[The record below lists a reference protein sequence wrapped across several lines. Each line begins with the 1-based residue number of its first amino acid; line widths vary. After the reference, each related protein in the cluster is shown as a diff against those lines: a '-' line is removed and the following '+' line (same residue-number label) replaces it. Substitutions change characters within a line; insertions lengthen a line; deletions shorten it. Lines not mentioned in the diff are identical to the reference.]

1 MLSLVYI
8 VHPSRSFLRQMIQAA
23 QKLSSSLRS
32 AATQC
37 DNFIKTL
44 TGQPNAAANAFA
56 NNVGTDFLTLASGN
70 LGAQSLAAAA
80 AAAGASGQQG
90 MPTNTMGTPGR
101 KSISKEERRMLK
113 KQRKANRDP
122 NAPKRPPS
130 AYLLF
135 QNEIREDMRQQFK
148 ELSYSDVLG
157 KISEAWKNLTDE
169 QRKVYN
175 DRTMDH
181 MARWN
186 QSRRLQQQQQNQFS
200 DENYQ
205 DTVDPSIAGQDF
217 SNGLLNVGNPATLN
231 TASQSRKGG
240 EKKRSRKA

>member
-1 MLSLVYI
+1 MKMWMIWEGEKKRSQTHFFLFHLLLPFYHLHFCQSYEWGLTKDCILLSL
-8 VHPSRSFLRQMIQAA
+8 PFRQMIQAA

-90 MPTNTMGTPGR
+90 LPTNTMGTPGR
-101 KSISKEERRMLK
+101 KSISKEERRALK

-148 ELSYSDVLG
+148 DLSYSDVLG
-157 KISEAWKNLTDE
+157 KISEAWKNLTDD
-169 QRKVYN
+169 QRKVSTY
-175 DRTMDH
+175 
-181 MARWN
+181 
-186 QSRRLQQQQQNQFS
+186 
-200 DENYQ
+200 
-205 DTVDPSIAGQDF
+205 
-217 SNGLLNVGNPATLN
+217 
-231 TASQSRKGG
+231 
-240 EKKRSRKA
+240 